1 MTTQYKVTSDRT
13 TLGKLGEIVTP
24 SDMSPDNIAS
34 LVDAGHLE
42 TISKTSTKPET
53 KIEDK

>member
-1 MTTQYKVTSDRT
+1 MATQYKVTSDRT
-13 TLGKLGEIVTP
+13 TLGNLGDIVSP
-24 SDMSPDNIAS
+24 SDMSADNIAS

-42 TISKTSTKPET
+42 PVSKTSTKPET

>member
-1 MTTQYKVTSDRT
+1 MATQYKVTSDRT
-13 TLGKLGEIVTP
+13 TLGNLGDIVSP
-24 SDMSPDNIAS
+24 SDMSADNIAS

-42 TISKTSTKPET
+42 AVSKTSTKPES

>member
-1 MTTQYKVTSDRT
+1 MTNQYKVTSDKT
-13 TLGKLGEIVTP
+13 TLGKLGDIVTP
-24 SDMSPDNIAS
+24 SDMSADNIAS

-42 TISKTSTKPET
+42 PISKTSTKPET